1 MPRAPKKAKAS
12 KVPKVLIL
20 TKRLD
25 MCNYSVRWAT
35 ELGFE
40 TYGSNDMEESKLLI
54 AAHDYVF
61 CCLGCV
67 LVNDK
72 LHLQD
77 LTELKTLLDAKGVPY
92 AKMPTFGNIREPLVE
107 AGLVSIDKDLKA
119 TLLCDATGAKLE
131 TLDAP
136 PPSPPMIAG

>member
-1 MPRAPKKAKAS
+1 MPRAPKKAS

-25 MCNYSVRWAT
+25 MCKYSMRWAT

-40 TYGSNDMEESKLLI
+40 TYGSNDMEESKRLI

-72 LHLQD
+72 QHLQD
-77 LTELKTLLDAKGVPY
+77 LTELKALLDAKGVPY
-92 AKMPTFGNIREPLVE
+92 AKMPTFGDIREPLVE
-107 AGLVSIDKDLKA
+107 AGLVTIDKDLNA

-131 TLDAP
+131 TLAP
-136 PPSPPMIAG
+136 PPSPPEIVG